1 LLLLLSPVRRS
12 KRREGRSKDEGGRR
26 KAAAVVAF
34 YLTCWRV
41 ARRFRERETV
51 LPFAMHFYSDVRDE
65 KKKKKSQTT
74 TTTGWA
80 PSSLSDPGLD

>member
-1 LLLLLSPVRRS
+1 MLESCPP
-12 KRREGRSKDEGGRR
+12 
-26 KAAAVVAF
+26 F
-34 YLTCWRV
+34 Q
-41 ARRFRERETV
+41 RERETV

-80 PSSLSDPGLD
+80 PSSLSYPGLD